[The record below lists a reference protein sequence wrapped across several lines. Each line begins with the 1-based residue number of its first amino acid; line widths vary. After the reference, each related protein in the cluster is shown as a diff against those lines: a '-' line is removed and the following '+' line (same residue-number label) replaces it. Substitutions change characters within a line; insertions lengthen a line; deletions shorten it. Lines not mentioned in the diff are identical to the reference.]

1 MRVVQGC
8 VLITVFVVSAFNLV
22 LASQFTPINAPLD
35 WRRPYS
41 PRPLQEHGVVE
52 YSERRA
58 EQFSLGSAKQ
68 YPLRR
73 SGYFASATD
82 FPSASRER
90 HSLSSALG
98 GTQRFGSS
106 QPPRGLA
113 GPPRRFAGVDVIEV
127 PDGGAKADLCWGFPF
142 MCPDSTEQF
151 ALHLTPAHKEAGE
164 KSREPRIQ
172 ATRPL
177 QGDRPR
183 PAKRYLGI
191 ELPDYIA
198 TKHTSLRAT
207 NSHYLA
213 RINQLKQRM
222 RHVGK

>member
-8 VLITVFVVSAFNLV
+8 VLITVFVVPALNLV
-22 LASQFTPINAPLD
+22 SAAHSTPISAPLD
-35 WRRPYS
+35 WRRQYS
-41 PRPLQEHGVVE
+41 PRPLQEDGVVE

-68 YPLRR
+68 FPLEG
-73 SGYFASATD
+73 SEYFASATD
-82 FPSASRER
+82 FPSVARER
-90 HSLSSALG
+90 HSLSSAI
-98 GTQRFGSS
+98 GTRHLGSS
-106 QPPRGLA
+106 QFSRGFLD
-113 GPPRRFAGVDVIEV
+113 PPRRLASVGVIGA
-127 PDGGAKADLCWGFPF
+127 PDDGSKAELCWGFPF
-142 MCPDSTEQF
+142 MCPAPSEQF
-151 ALHLTPAHKEAGE
+151 ALHLPPAGGE
-164 KSREPRIQ
+164 SRGRRTQ
-172 ATRPL
+172 ASRPL

-198 TKHTSLRAT
+198 TKHTALRAT

>member
-8 VLITVFVVSAFNLV
+8 VLITVLFVPALNLVSA
-22 LASQFTPINAPLD
+22 AHSTPLDAPLD

-41 PRPLQEHGVVE
+41 PRPLHEDGVVE

-58 EQFSLGSAKQ
+58 EHFSLGSAKQ
-68 YPLRR
+68 YPLKG
-73 SGYFASATD
+73 SGYFVSATD
-82 FPSASRER
+82 FPSVARER

-98 GTQRFGSS
+98 TQHFASS
-106 QPPRGLA
+106 PFSRGFLD
-113 GPPRRFAGVDVIEV
+113 PPRRFASLGVTGD
-127 PDGGAKADLCWGFPF
+127 PDDGSKAELCWGFPF
-142 MCPDSTEQF
+142 MCLASSEQI
-151 ALHLTPAHKEAGE
+151 ALLLSPAGGE
-164 KSREPRIQ
+164 SRGRRTQ
-172 ATRPL
+172 ATRPR

-198 TKHTSLRAT
+198 TKHTALRAT